1 MNWVNVANNVIY
13 LPFLCWKYMT
23 TFAFVDSAPISCA
36 GKHVREVLFKC
47 QSPTFSK
54 MF

>member
-1 MNWVNVANNVIY
+1 MNWVNVSNNVVY
-13 LPFLCWKYMT
+13 LAFFMLKNKT
-23 TFAFVDSAPISCA
+23 TFAIVNSAPISCA